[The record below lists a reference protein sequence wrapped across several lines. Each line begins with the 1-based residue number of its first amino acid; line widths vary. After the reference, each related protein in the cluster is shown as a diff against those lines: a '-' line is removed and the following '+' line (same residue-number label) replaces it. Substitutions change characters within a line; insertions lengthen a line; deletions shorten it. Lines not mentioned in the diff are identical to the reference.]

1 MCYPERK
8 KYPGVGV
15 FESNFRKSAI
25 NCGFLKVKA
34 SPCVILSG
42 ASRSATQRSRNPSE
56 AQGDRFA
63 VGSQGEALKI
73 SVRFYHASYFCFAL
87 RKPLRDPAARSALR
101 ALRVR
106 LRFGRFATSPP
117 LRMTHRGVFSRVTGD
132 GAWLRCTTPEHGTKT
147 NRAV

>member
-1 MCYPERK
+1 MILCVILSEKIPRC
-8 KYPGVGV
+8 GC
-15 FESNFRKSAI
+15 FELNFRKSAI

-63 VGSQGEALKI
+63 VGSQGEALRI
-73 SVRFYHASYFCFAL
+73 SERFVQPLYFL
-87 RKPLRDPAARSALR
+87 KTLSKPIRDPASRSALR

-106 LRFGRFATSPP
+106 LRFVALQLAP
-117 LRMTHRGVFSRVTGD
+117 LRMTHWGEARESAQDDVLGIPLVTPPSQ
-132 GAWLRCTTPEHGTKT
+132 T
-147 NRAV
+147 